1 MDKIGVNM
9 NKQKLIRAAKET
21 VNTAIKNSDLVA
33 PYVKQSHYQ
42 KGLIA
47 LNVVHFVLRLL
58 DKGDK

>member
-1 MDKIGVNM
+1 M
-9 NKQKLIRAAKET
+9 NKQKLIRVAKET
-21 VNTAIKNSDLVA
+21 VNTAIKNSDLVT